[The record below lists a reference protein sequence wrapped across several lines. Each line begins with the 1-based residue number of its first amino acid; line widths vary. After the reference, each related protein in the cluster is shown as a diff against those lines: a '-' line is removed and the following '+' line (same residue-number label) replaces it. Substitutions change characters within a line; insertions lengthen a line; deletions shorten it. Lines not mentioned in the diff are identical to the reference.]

1 GLLGCLAFLTW
12 TGLTYG
18 QAGEGALPS
27 KNLPNKVQYF
37 KLQDVRLLKSPFKK
51 AQQVDLDYMMKL
63 DPDKLLA
70 PYLKEAGLQPKARN
84 YPNRE
89 SQGLDGH
96 IGGHYLSALSMMY
109 ASTGYKELLDRVNYM
124 VKELNRC
131 QKQDPSG
138 YIGGVP
144 NGKEMWEKVAQGD

>member
-1 GLLGCLAFLTW
+1 
-12 TGLTYG
+12 
-18 QAGEGALPS
+18 
-27 KNLPNKVQYF
+27 
-37 KLQDVRLLKSPFKK
+37 SPFKK

-84 YPNRE
+84 YPNWE

-109 ASTGYKELLDRVNYM
+109 ASTGDKELLDRVNYM

-144 NGKEMWEKVAQGD
+144 NGKEMWEKVAQGDVDAVKSRWVPWYNVHKIFCGLRDAYLFTGNQMAEKVIVKLE